1 MITSHSAQIA
11 GQAKR
16 PGSTSLRERKRKVVR
31 QALSSAA
38 LRLALERG
46 LEHVL
51 VADIAAEAGVSPRTF
66 NNYFSSKE
74 EAVAAPAFDRMA
86 QVLATFGKRPP
97 SEPLWESVTQAILA
111 QFPAPGRAGAETAGH
126 ARLAADNPGL
136 RAEQLKAYA
145 AIERLL
151 AGAIAERL
159 GADAGEDVFPCL
171 VAAAAIG
178 ASRAAFDHWLDGNH
192 DVPFRSVLARA
203 LGQSGRGFAGSSGD
217 NPR

>member
-1 MITSHSAQIA
+1 MITSRPAPSASQV
-11 GQAKR
+11 QR
-16 PGSTSLRERKRKVVR
+16 PGGPSLRERKRAVVR
-31 QALSSAA
+31 QALSGAA

-46 LEHVL
+46 LEEVL
-51 VADIAAEAGVSPRTF
+51 VSDIAAEAGVSPRTF

-74 EAVAAPAFDRMA
+74 EAVVAPAFDRMA
-86 QVLATFGKRPP
+86 RVLLAFGERPP

-111 QFPAPGRAGAETAGH
+111 QFPAPAPGRASAETAGP
-126 ARLAADNPGL
+126 ARLVADNPGL

-159 GADAGEDVFPCL
+159 GAGVGLFPSL

-178 ASRAAFDHWLDGNH
+178 ASRAAFEHWLGGDH
-192 DVPFRSVLARA
+192 DVPFRTVLAGA
-203 LGQSGRGFAGSSGD
+203 LAQSGRGFTDSSGE